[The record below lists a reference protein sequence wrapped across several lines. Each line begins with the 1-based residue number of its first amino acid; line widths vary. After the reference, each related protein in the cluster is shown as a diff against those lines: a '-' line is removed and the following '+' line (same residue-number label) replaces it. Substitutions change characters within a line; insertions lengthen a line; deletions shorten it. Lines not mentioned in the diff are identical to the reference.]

1 MRRMIA
7 TSLAVLGLSA
17 SSLAGALR
25 APADAHALTESP
37 ITKAA
42 EVCRHADETGDLK
55 NLSITRADC
64 VDSLIGP
71 RTEQAARD
79 IAALCAVMGVQTNV
93 GATTTNQCIRNV
105 EDLVAI

>member
-7 TSLAVLGLSA
+7 TGLAALALSA

-42 EVCRHADETGDLK
+42 EVCHQADERGDLK
-55 NLSITRADC
+55 ALSITRGDC

-71 RTEQAARD
+71 RTEEATRE
-79 IAALCAVMGVQTNV
+79 IAALCAVVGVQTNV
-93 GATTTNQCIRNV
+93 GATTTTQCIRNV
-105 EDLVAI
+105 EDLLAI